1 MGGLPERAE
10 AGSLEETKAERRLL
24 VRTKA
29 APLPVL
35 AQKIMLEGMRMERE
49 KKKEKSIYLTSLTG
63 RECGYL

>member
-35 AQKIMLEGMRMERE
+35 AQKKMLEGMRMERGE
-49 KKKEKSIYLTSLTG
+49 KKKSILL
-63 RECGYL
+63 L